1 MAYIFDLWKTVKGA
15 EVAYVRRS
23 DGLTVGLF
31 SDEHQQYYRIHYPG
45 RPFTHAETAQ
55 IYAFYGQKPKYSA
68 LISRSALIDDFL
80 RGLDAV
86 LPPAPPAPP
95 IADPPIADPPI
106 ADPPVAR
113 EIAALRYEIECLR
126 CEIEGLRD
134 EIEGL
139 RARIP

>member
-1 MAYIFDLWKTVKGA
+1 MAYIFDLWETVKGA

-95 IADPPIADPPI
+95 APPIADPPI

>member
-1 MAYIFDLWKTVKGA
+1 MAYIFDLWETVKGA

-95 IADPPIADPPI
+95 APPIADPPI
-106 ADPPVAR
+106 ADPPLAR
-113 EIAALRYEIECLR
+113 EIAALIYEIVALR
-126 CEIEGLRD
+126 AEIEGLRD

>member
-1 MAYIFDLWKTVKGA
+1 MAYIFDLWEKVKGA

-31 SDEHQQYYRIHYPG
+31 SDGHQQYYRVHYPG

-95 IADPPIADPPI
+95 IADPPIADPPL
-106 ADPPVAR
+106 AR
-113 EIAALRYEIECLR
+113 EIAALLYEIVALR
-126 CEIEGLRD
+126 AEIEGLRD

>member
-1 MAYIFDLWKTVKGA
+1 MAYIFDLWEKVKGA

-95 IADPPIADPPI
+95 APPIADPPL
-106 ADPPVAR
+106 AR
-113 EIAALRYEIECLR
+113 EIAALIYEIVALR
-126 CEIEGLRD
+126 AEIEGLRD

>member
-1 MAYIFDLWKTVKGA
+1 MAYIFDLWETVKGA

-95 IADPPIADPPI
+95 APPIADPPL
-106 ADPPVAR
+106 AR
-113 EIAALRYEIECLR
+113 EIAALIYEIVALR
-126 CEIEGLRD
+126 AEIEGLRD

>member
-95 IADPPIADPPI
+95 APPIADPPL
-106 ADPPVAR
+106 AR
-113 EIAALRYEIECLR
+113 EIAALIYEIVALR
-126 CEIEGLRD
+126 AEIEGLRD

>member
-1 MAYIFDLWKTVKGA
+1 MAYIFDLWEKVKGA

-31 SDEHQQYYRIHYPG
+31 SDGHQQYYRIHYPG

-95 IADPPIADPPI
+95 APPIAAPTI

>member
-1 MAYIFDLWKTVKGA
+1 MAYIFDLWETVKGA

-95 IADPPIADPPI
+95 APPIADPPL
-106 ADPPVAR
+106 AR
-113 EIAALRYEIECLR
+113 EIAVLIYEIVALRA
-126 CEIEGLRD
+126 EIEGLRD